1 MTNPA
6 CRGDIEDRVL
16 NVVKEVLA
24 VDDEKI
30 SLDATIADQLAA
42 SSLDQVSLVMALEDE
57 FGATILEEDAHQI
70 NTIQSIVDYIECR
83 LQTA

>member
-6 CRGDIEDRVL
+6 RRGDIKDRVL
-16 NVVKEVLA
+16 SVVKEVLA
-24 VDDEKI
+24 VDDEEI
-30 SLDATIADQLAA
+30 SLDATIADQLAT

-57 FGATILEEDAHQI
+57 FGATIAEEDVRQI
-70 NTIQSIVDYIECR
+70 KTIQSIVDYIECR